1 MSTVSKV
8 TLGLAVVF
16 TVSTVAGVHLKQQY
30 DRQRLREGV
39 YRDIERQERKAENLR
54 RLQEQAELSRILEA
68 ERQLQLAEQD
78 GDTGKH

>member
-1 MSTVSKV
+1 MSTISKV
-8 TLGLAVVF
+8 TLGFAVVF

-78 GDTGKH
+78 GDTSKH

>member
-1 MSTVSKV
+1 MSTISKV

-78 GDTGKH
+78 GDTSKH